1 MTTPV
6 LQFSD
11 VAMTY
16 APPGSAG
23 RRVLDGVS
31 FDLPRG
37 RSMALVGRSGSGK
50 STLLH
55 LAAGIATASQGQVLL
70 EGRDLGRTPEGERAQ
85 LRRSTVGLVFQ
96 FFHLLPHLTVRE
108 NVVLPGWIAAES
120 SGALNDRAGELL
132 ARVGLADRADDAVAR
147 LSGGEMQRVAICRAL
162 LRRPPL
168 VLADEPTGSLDDATG
183 DQVMDLLLDLV
194 RQEGSALL
202 YVTHSRR
209 LAGAADFVQRL
220 HDGRLEAD
228 ADS

>member
-1 MTTPV
+1 
-6 LQFSD
+6 
-11 VAMTY
+11 
-16 APPGSAG
+16 
-23 RRVLDGVS
+23 
-31 FDLPRG
+31 
-37 RSMALVGRSGSGK
+37 
-50 STLLH
+50 
-55 LAAGIATASQGQVLL
+55 
-70 EGRDLGRTPEGERAQ
+70 
-85 LRRSTVGLVFQ
+85 
-96 FFHLLPHLTVRE
+96 
-108 NVVLPGWIAAES
+108 VVLPGWIAAES